1 MRKCPQCNESLEDQ
15 FDSCWKCAA
24 GGLEVQPL
32 PPAKPV
38 SWRWLIVLLFVLQIA
53 VVFTVSISGTNLS
66 KIPYRRAERVAAI
79 QAYYK
84 DPSLENK
91 VTMDK
96 ERRLASRFVSQ
107 RQLIKAG
114 ILLVVLFSAEGALY
128 YFWQRRRF
136 MSPFAP

>member
-1 MRKCPQCNESLEDQ
+1 MWTCPKCNERLEDQ
-15 FDSCWKCAA
+15 FESCWKCET
-24 GGLEVQPL
+24 GGQEVLLP
-32 PPAKPV
+32 PPAKAV

-91 VTMDK
+91 VTMDN
-96 ERRLASRFVSQ
+96 ERRIASRVVGQ
-107 RQLIKAG
+107 QKLMKAG
-114 ILLVVLFSAEGALY
+114 ILLVVLLSMEGALY
-128 YFWQRRRF
+128 YLWKRRYIKA
-136 MSPFAP
+136 PFAV